1 MYSTTICLS
10 GKPLS
15 LLSFLFFLLM
25 QSGLSGQIDSL
36 SFENGNVMIGEAKS
50 MDRGVLIMETD
61 YSDSDF
67 KIEWEGI
74 REIYTQ
80 TSFLI
85 TLSNGRR
92 FNGRLESIGDDK
104 VRILIDEGG
113 SIEADKSNVVYLKSV
128 DDTFASRLYA
138 SIDLGFSFTKAQSL
152 RQSNLS
158 ARVGYLARRWST
170 DLSYSLVTSNQEDTD
185 PIRRAEGGFVFRYF
199 LPKDWYGLGSINTF
213 SSTEQKINL
222 RATTSLG
229 IGKYLI
235 HTNQTYWGI
244 GGGLNFNHEDFS
256 SDADDRQSLEGY
268 FGTELNMYDVGDFS
282 LFSNAIVYPSF
293 TEAGRWRAEVS
304 INAKYDLPLDFYFRV
319 GFNLNYDNRPVEGAG
334 ETDYVL
340 QSGIG
345 WEW

>member
-1 MYSTTICLS
+1 MRLH
-10 GKPLS
+10 
-15 LLSFLFFLLM
+15 LLFSFFFFLL
-25 QSGLSGQIDSL
+25 SILRLPAQIDSL
-36 SFENGNVMIGEAKS
+36 RFANGNYIVGEVKS
-50 MDRGVLIMETD
+50 MERGVLIAETD

-74 REIYTQ
+74 DELYTQ

-85 TLSNGRR
+85 TLSDGRR
-92 FNGRLESIGDDK
+92 FNGYLESIGDDK
-104 VRILIDEGG
+104 VRIVIDEGG
-113 SIEADKSNVVYLKSV
+113 SIEVDKSEIVYLKSI
-128 DDTFASRLYA
+128 DDTFASRLSA
-138 SIDLGFSFTKAQSL
+138 SVDLGFSFTKAQSL

-170 DLSYSLVTSNQEDTD
+170 GLSYSLVTSNQDETD
-185 PIRRAEGGFVFRYF
+185 PIRRAEGGFSFRYF
-199 LPKDWYGLGSINTF
+199 LPKDWYALGSINTF

-229 IGKYLI
+229 IGKYII
-235 HTNQTYWGI
+235 HTNQTYWGV
-244 GGGLNFNHEDFS
+244 GAGLNLNQEDFAG
-256 SDADDRQSLEGY
+256 DAPDRQSLEAY
-268 FGTELNMYDVGDFS
+268 FGTELNLYDVGDFS
-282 LFSNAIVYPSF
+282 LFSRAVAYPSF
-293 TEAGRWRAEVS
+293 TEGGRWRAEAA
-304 INAKYDLPLDFYFRV
+304 IDAKYDLPLDFYFRI

>member
-1 MYSTTICLS
+1 MY
-10 GKPLS
+10 
-15 LLSFLFFLLM
+15 LLTVLFFLSVSNSL
-25 QSGLSGQIDSL
+25 LGQIDSL
-36 SFENGNVMIGEAKS
+36 SFQNGNFIVGEAKS

-85 TLSNGRR
+85 TLSDGRR
-92 FNGRLESIGDDK
+92 FNGRLESAGDGR
-104 VRILIDEGG
+104 VLILIDEGG
-113 SIEADKSNVVYLKSV
+113 TIEVDKSTIVYLKSV

-138 SIDLGFSFTKAQSL
+138 SVDLGFSFTKAQNL

-170 DLSYSLVTSNQEDTD
+170 DLSYSLVTSNQQDTD
-185 PIRRAEGGFVFRYF
+185 PIRRAEGGFSFRYF
-199 LPKDWYGLGSINTF
+199 LPKDWYLLGSINSF

-222 RATTSLG
+222 RATTKLG
-229 IGKYLI
+229 IGQYLI
-235 HTNQTYWGI
+235 HTNQTYWGV
-244 GGGLNFNHEDFS
+244 GGGLNFNQEDFS
-256 SDADDRQSLEGY
+256 SDAPDRQSLEGY

-282 LFSNAIVYPSF
+282 LFSNAVVYPSF
-293 TEAGRWRAEVS
+293 TESGRWRAEVAVD
-304 INAKYDLPLDFYFRV
+304 AKYDLPLDFYFRI

-334 ETDYVL
+334 ETDYVF